1 MEQEHVVLTEDEDL
15 YPKLMEL
22 KWSVDQYKDILIPCL
37 GGLHIAKNFL
47 GVLGRH
53 MVESDLC
60 ELWVEC
66 DALGANAASSE
77 CDIRQRL
84 CLCNA
89 NTQTHIAGLV
99 AISTPTTECTPGL
112 C

>member
-1 MEQEHVVLTEDEDL
+1 MPSKFQWGNRRYLTIVQAPAHHIDTLNTVVKRVLHVAQSVDEDL

-37 GGLHIAKNFL
+37 GGLHIAMNFL

-53 MVESDLC
+53 VVESGVC

-66 DALGANAASSE
+66 DVLGANAASSE
-77 CDIRQRL
+77 
-84 CLCNA
+84 
-89 NTQTHIAGLV
+89 
-99 AISTPTTECTPGL
+99 
-112 C
+112 